1 MKNGYYLEQKI
12 KRDIYMK
19 TNEKIRVEVV
29 RMLYVYNLNLETD
42 FSTYSEKAKANYID
56 CKKYLDKIN
65 HLIQKTLFGGYDIT
79 RLSHLD
85 RAICQ
90 YATYEMLVLG
100 IDKRIAIN
108 EAIELTKLLSDL
120 DDEKQ
125 HKFTNKLLDNIAK
138 EIYDTRE

>member
-1 MKNGYYLEQKI
+1 MRKNE
-12 KRDIYMK
+12 R
-19 TNEKIRVEVV
+19 IRLEVV

-42 FSTYSEKAKANYID
+42 FSSYLTESKEKFQECVSN
-56 CKKYLDKIN
+56 LEKIN
-65 HLIQKTLFGGYDIT
+65 QIIQKTLTGGYDIT

-90 YATYEMLVLG
+90 YATYEMLVLK
-100 IDKRIAIN
+100 IDKRISIN
-108 EAIELTKLLSDL
+108 EAVELTKLLSDL

-138 EIYDTRE
+138 DIENGR